1 MTPAEIVAEFRKKYE
16 NTYVFVQMPDSK
28 EESLF
33 FMDRVEAGGDGHGV
47 MKLSSEEFGKI
58 RLNMATA
65 HTIKFAFPK
74 CGTFQNGSD
83 AYLFNREPRR
93 QWQRGLCQGNGTV
106 CSVPTAVI
114 EGRTRTGG
122 ESFSFQM
129 VAAAFAGVHY
139 EFGKAIKMLQSGKYR
154 SVALRDGFAV
164 MLSPIPS
171 ASYVLTYGGDAIALL
186 DKTGVVIR
194 HLEITFERQIKEMVA

>member
-33 FMDRVEAGGDGHGV
+33 YMDRVEAGGEGHGV

-74 CGTFQNGSD
+74 CGTFQHGTD
-83 AYLFNREPRR
+83 AYLFQRDPRR
-93 QWQRGLCQGNGTV
+93 QWQRGLCQGNG
-106 CSVPTAVI
+106 SITAVHLLMQD
-114 EGRTRTGG
+114 GYARGHAQAFD
-122 ESFSFQM
+122 FST
-129 VAAAFAGVHY
+129 VASAFAGITY
-139 EFGKAIKMLQSGKYR
+139 PFKQAMALLASGVYR
-154 SVALRDGFAV
+154 SVAINGDYAI
-164 MLSPIPS
+164 MLSPVKT
-171 ASYVLTYGGDAIALL
+171 ATYVLTYGGDAIALL
-186 DKTGVVIR
+186 DKAGTVIR
-194 HLEITFERQIKEMVA
+194 VLEMAFERQIKEMVA